1 MFMSALPERL
11 VIYSERELPLVL
23 KRLGRLFRIRKDS
36 EGEFV
41 RLPVA
46 ERTLSHVHTLL
57 RKSNERPLGLEGS
70 VPWDLGI
77 DRNCAAKDLSQ
88 LWLYGTPFHQLL
100 NEEQRIELSWLEIA
114 RDVSSLIKLKEYT
127 SSLYT
132 GYLNKYK
139 RSLPSAVQDYL
150 LVHAKEE
157 IAHALVLKRFMK
169 LAQLP
174 TFNSFPAFGHIS
186 ALFPEMH
193 PCFGI
198 MGNLLLGWIIDAGA
212 MYSTQ
217 SPGVDA
223 LTREVIKLHH
233 VDKVRH
239 LDFSRRLVD
248 DYFTDSTRQQRQ
260 RVRQIF
266 KRVIPDMLDSYRFD
280 PEIARHT
287 SFEFPVS
294 MDKQEFV
301 RAIRHSAHNEWLD
314 KVRFADLRKWLLTL
328 DLI

>member
-1 MFMSALPERL
+1 MSALPERL
-11 VIYSERELPLVL
+11 VVYSERELPLIF
-23 KRLGRLFRIRKDS
+23 KRLARLFRIRKDI

-46 ERTLSHVHTLL
+46 ERTLSHVHALL
-57 RKSNERPLGLEGS
+57 RKSSERPLGLES
-70 VPWDLGI
+70 AVTWDLGVN
-77 DRNCAAKDLSQ
+77 RHCPAKDLSQ

-100 NEEQRIELSWLEIA
+100 SEEQRIELSWLEIA

-139 RSLPSAVQDYL
+139 RSLPSPVQDYL

-157 IAHALVLKRFMK
+157 IAQALVLKRYLKF
-169 LAQLP
+169 AGLP

-212 MYSTQ
+212 MYATQ
-217 SPGVDA
+217 STGVDA
-223 LTREVIKLHH
+223 LTRQVIKLHH

-248 DYFTDSTRQQRQ
+248 DYFNDSTRQERH

-266 KRVIPDMLDSYRFD
+266 RRVIPDMLNSYRFD

-287 SFEFPVS
+287 SFDFPIS
-294 MDKQEFV
+294 ADKQEFV
-301 RAIRHSAHNEWLD
+301 NAIRQSAHNEWLD
-314 KVRFADLRKWLLTL
+314 NVRFADLRTWLLTL